1 MQLLVFLALLQQS
14 GQIHHP
20 RLQLFLMYIAAY
32 LMYIAAYIQRVG
44 YTPPI
49 AIYTL
54 MTAPERFAAVT

>member
-20 RLQLFLMYIAAY
+20 RLQLF